1 MSSFAWI
8 SSCCQTGWEK
18 SMGFFCV
25 GLELPRVVF
34 FQITSLPG
42 LRHYQDYVIIR
53 LGLPRVIHAPKNECG
68 ARVSVSPPF
77 LLRGPH
83 ATSTR
88 QGTPAWIF
96 LYSNCLILL
105 KMFCI

>member
-1 MSSFAWI
+1 MPSFAWI
-8 SSCCQTGWEK
+8 SSCCHPLTGWEK
-18 SMGFFCV
+18 SMGFLC
-25 GLELPRVVF
+25 GTRVTARRF
-34 FQITSLPG
+34 LK

-53 LGLPRVIHAPKNECG
+53 LGLPRDIHVPKNDCG

-88 QGTPAWIF
+88 QETPAWIF
-96 LYSNCLILL
+96 RRSNCLTLL
-105 KMFCI
+105 SD